1 MRIVLV
7 GPPGAGKGT
16 QAQFIAKHAGVPKIS
31 TGDIFRANI
40 SEGTPLGKKAKEFLD
55 AGKLVPDE
63 LTIDI
68 VRDRLSQAD
77 AADGFLLDG
86 FPRNVAQ
93 AEELDRILAD
103 NGVAPKAGGAAY
115 LDIVLDLEVD
125 NSEVIKRISGRRQCT
140 GDPVHV
146 FHVDYSPSADGD
158 VCAVDGTAL
167 IQRSDD
173 QEDVVRHRL
182 EVYAQETA
190 PIIGFYREQGV
201 LTTIEAT
208 GKVEEITER
217 ALDAVDGAAG

>member
-1 MRIVLV
+1 VRIVLV

-16 QAQFIAKHAGVPKIS
+16 QAQFIADHLGVPKIS

-40 SEGTPLGKKAKEFLD
+40 TQGTPLGVTAKEYLD
-55 AGKLVPDE
+55 KGLLVPDAV
-63 LTIDI
+63 TIEI
-68 VRDRLSQAD
+68 VRDRLAQPD

-93 AEELDRILAD
+93 AEELDRILAAR
-103 NGVAPKAGGAAY
+103 GVAPKADSGAY

-125 NSEVIKRISGRRQCT
+125 NDEVIKRISGRRQCT

-146 FHVDYSPSADGD
+146 FHVDYSPSTAGD
-158 VCAVDGTAL
+158 FCDKDGTKL

-173 QEDVVRHRL
+173 LEHVVRERL
-182 EVYAQETA
+182 DIYARETA
-190 PIIGFYREQGV
+190 PIIGFYREQGI

-208 GKVEEITER
+208 GKVEDITKR
-217 ALDAVDGAAG
+217 ALDAVDGVSG

>member
-1 MRIVLV
+1 VRIVLV

-16 QAQFIAKHAGVPKIS
+16 QAQFIAEHVGVPKIS

-40 SEGTPLGKKAKEFLD
+40 SEKTPLGIKAKEYTD

-68 VRDRLSQAD
+68 VRDRLSQPD

-93 AEELDRILAD
+93 AEVLDEILAEA
-103 NGVAPKAGGAAY
+103 GVVSRAGGAARVD
-115 LDIVLDLEVD
+115 LVLDLEVD
-125 NSEVIKRISGRRQCT
+125 SAEVIKRISGRRQCT

-146 FHVDYSPSADGD
+146 FHVDYSPSTAGD
-158 VCAVDGTAL
+158 VCDKDGTAL
-167 IQRSDD
+167 IQRADD
-173 QEDVVRHRL
+173 REDVVRHRL
-182 EVYAQETA
+182 EVYAEQTA

-208 GKVEEITER
+208 GKVEEITKR
-217 ALDAVDGAAG
+217 ALDAVDGVAG